1 MKIVKIKDDATAE
14 IVVNKSKFIAFAI
27 KTNDEQSLQD
37 SLKRLRKTYYDATH
51 VCYAAV
57 WDDGNSVRSSDDGEP
72 SGTDADFGSDKR
84 KKSQTSYSDGSK
96 VFRRNKIG
104 YRRLDE
110 GVRCRS
116 GSRFG

>member
-1 MKIVKIKDDATAE
+1 MKIVTIKDDATAE

-27 KTNDEQSLQD
+27 KTNDEQSLQN

-57 WDDGNSVRSSDDGEP
+57 WDDDGNSVRSSDDGEP
-72 SGTDADFGSDKR
+72 SGTAGMPILAVINGRNLRRVTVTVVRYFGGTKLGTGGLTR
-84 KKSQTSYSDGSK
+84 AY
-96 VFRRNKIG
+96 
-104 YRRLDE
+104 
-110 GVRCRS
+110 